1 MFEIRAK
8 GEEGIGRA
16 FFCALMGRRIVILHD
31 FIKKTRQTP
40 AKELKTA
47 RIEDRYQPVA
57 FSPKAHAAK
66 KRKEDPEFRAAYDA
80 LEDEFAALGALLHA
94 RKDAGLTQA
103 DVAARMGVSQP
114 VLARIE
120 SSLGSRKHSPSLAT
134 LRKYADACGKKL
146 VIRMV

>member
-1 MFEIRAK
+1 MAK
-8 GEEGIGRA
+8 
-16 FFCALMGRRIVILHD
+16 
-31 FIKKTRQTP
+31 TTQT
-40 AKELKTA
+40 K
-47 RIEDRYQPVA
+47 DRYQPVT
-57 FSPKAHAAK
+57 FDPKTHAAK
-66 KRKEDPEFRAAYDA
+66 RRKADPGFRAAYDA

-134 LRKYADACGKKL
+134 LRKYAGACGKKL
-146 VIRMV
+146 VIQMV

>member
-1 MFEIRAK
+1 VTK
-8 GEEGIGRA
+8 S
-16 FFCALMGRRIVILHD
+16 V
-31 FIKKTRQTP
+31 QT
-40 AKELKTA
+40 
-47 RIEDRYQPVA
+47 EDRFQPVI
-57 FSPKAHAAK
+57 FNPKAYAKK
-66 KRKEDPEFRAAYDA
+66 KRKADPEFRAAYDA

-134 LRKYADACGKKL
+134 LRKYAGACGKKL
-146 VIRMV
+146 IIQMV